1 MDNAIRDS
9 KSYPFDDIVAIAD
22 PPRAGLHRNV
32 LLALRKES
40 YVRRLVYVSCNPD
53 TMAADCAELC
63 KPQGPDG
70 KSGGVPFTPVK
81 AMAVDLFPHTRHCEA
96 VVLLER

>member
-40 YVRRLVYVSCNPD
+40 YVRRLVYVSCNPRSF
-53 TMAADCAELC
+53 ADDALRLKHAGFRLREVGIYDMF
-63 KPQGPDG
+63 PQTAHVETIGHFVRG
-70 KSGGVPFTPVK
+70 
-81 AMAVDLFPHTRHCEA
+81 
-96 VVLLER
+96 